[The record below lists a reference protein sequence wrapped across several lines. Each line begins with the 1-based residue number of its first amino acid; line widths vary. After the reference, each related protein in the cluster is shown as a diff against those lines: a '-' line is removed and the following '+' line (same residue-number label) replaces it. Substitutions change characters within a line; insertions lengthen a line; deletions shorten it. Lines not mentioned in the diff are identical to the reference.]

1 MKTRTIDSTF
11 FKTSAM
17 ALGVASVIGL
27 GVLSQAFAD
36 SPNHTHGDM
45 THAQMSAQCD
55 QHMTEMKN
63 KDQDSDLTDTNH
75 HRS

>member
-1 MKTRTIDSTF
+1 MKTRTIDFAS

-17 ALGVASVIGL
+17 VLGVATVIGL
-27 GVLSQAFAD
+27 GTLGQVFAD

-45 THAQMSAQCD
+45 THAQMSAQCN